1 MDPVTI
7 LYYAIVCGGLAA
19 FAGRA
24 GGFLQRVGL
33 GIVVGLAAAAAL
45 PILRT
50 VLGV

>member
-1 MDPVTI
+1 MDPVSI
-7 LYYAIVCGGLAA
+7 VYYALVCGVLAG

-33 GIVVGLAAAAAL
+33 GVIVGLAAAAAL